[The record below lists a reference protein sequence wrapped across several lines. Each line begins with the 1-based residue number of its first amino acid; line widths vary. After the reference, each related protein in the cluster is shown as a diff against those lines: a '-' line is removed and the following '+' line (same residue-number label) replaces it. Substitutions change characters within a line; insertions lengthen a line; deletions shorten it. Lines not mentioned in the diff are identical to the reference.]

1 LECPNE
7 SYNKYQNDMMTKYSD
22 VVAVVTQAGID
33 KLKSLQSQHQVL
45 VRVSIMYWL
54 ESASGTG

>member
-1 LECPNE
+1 
-7 SYNKYQNDMMTKYSD
+7 MMTKYSD